1 MSERN
6 SDRKIP
12 AAPPP
17 INPPR
22 VPGWALGGEG
32 IVRVRER
39 EKWREGVREGGRER
53 GR

>member
-32 IVRVRER
+32 IVVVRER
-39 EKWREGVREGGRER
+39 ERER
-53 GR
+53 EIEKEGTEVER